1 MLFQLF
7 VILRAT
13 QLRSFVYHSILTAHS
28 FWRALST
35 TPVPFGMSSPE
46 GNLVLGILNSRGFLL
61 NFHHS
66 KSEVFWKAGHTLL
79 IYDAANINI
88 RMRESEVT
96 TTFDFCFLICR
107 RLHTL
112 IIHRAEISNAMFN
125 FDCSL
130 IVSGSM
136 VSVFIF
142 RIICNWTSPLLF
154 IGIIPCY

>member
-96 TTFDFCFLICR
+96 TAFDFCFLICR

-112 IIHRAEISNAMFN
+112 IGHRAEISNAMFN

-142 RIICNWTSPLLF
+142 RIICNWTSPLLL